1 MTTDQA
7 AETPTAASPAPATPA
22 AATPASMAPSP
33 APAPDVT
40 TTLVQDPTTPSPS
53 ATPVVVPA
61 APGADAVN
69 PWGEDLDDELKA
81 FAKDKTPAQVLK
93 ELKGA
98 QALIGKKAI
107 GIPGP
112 NATPEEHRAFHEA
125 RGVPADASGYDLSD
139 VIAEIAT
146 ANPDWPRDEARE
158 QQFKEL
164 AKSANLSVGEA
175 KELVRKQLSQEL
187 EANKGQIVAQKQ
199 ANTATETMIA
209 ENWGA
214 NREAKTAAA
223 NRFAH
228 HLGIDGDVMEVFM
241 KAAGTRPE
249 ARFKLLDLMAEQG
262 KSLEEGAGPGGFNP
276 KPGGMSSEQ
285 AAAAKEQ
292 FLNTG
297 DNRNAYLDPGHKN
310 HELVTKQV
318 TQYLKVE
325 RGIQ

>member
-1 MTTDQA
+1 M
-7 AETPTAASPAPATPA
+7 
-22 AATPASMAPSP
+22 
-33 APAPDVT
+33 
-40 TTLVQDPTTPSPS
+40 
-53 ATPVVVPA
+53 
-61 APGADAVN
+61 
-69 PWGEDLDDELKA
+69 GE
-81 FAKDKTPAQVLK
+81 KTPAQIAK
-93 ELKGA
+93 ELQGA

-125 RGVPADASGYDLSD
+125 RGVPADASGYDFTD
-139 VIAEIAT
+139 IIGEIAA

-187 EANKGQIVAQKQ
+187 EAGKATIAANRQ
-199 ANTATETMIA
+199 ANTATETMIS
-209 ENWGA
+209 EQWGP

-241 KAAGTRPE
+241 KAGGTKPE
-249 ARFKLLDLMAEQG
+249 ARFKLLNLMADQG
-262 KSLEEGAGPGGFNP
+262 ANLEEGGGPGGYNP
-276 KPGGMSSEQ
+276 KPGGMTPEQ
-285 AAAAKEQ
+285 ATAAKEVY
-292 FLNTG
+292 LNTG
-297 DNRNAYLDPGHKN
+297 DNRDAYMNPGHKN
-310 HELVTKQV
+310 HQLVTQQV

-325 RGIQ
+325 RGL